1 MPVWIDSRVLE
12 HNWVIIGA
20 GSRSAKIKLD
30 PAQFARIDGYEI
42 VEDLARV
49 PESG

>member
-1 MPVWIDSRVLE
+1 V
-12 HNWVIIGA
+12 GA

-30 PAQFARIDGYEI
+30 PTQLHGLDRFEF

-49 PESG
+49 EQPET